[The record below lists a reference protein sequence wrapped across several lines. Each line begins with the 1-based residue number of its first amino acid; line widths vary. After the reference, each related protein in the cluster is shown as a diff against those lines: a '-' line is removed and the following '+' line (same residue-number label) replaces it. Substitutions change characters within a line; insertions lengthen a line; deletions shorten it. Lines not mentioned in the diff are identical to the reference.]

1 MDVTSQTNEAA
12 TLDATDVVALARRLV
27 DVPSVT
33 GSEASIGALLLDVL
47 GGLGFDARPQAVEGD
62 RFNVHT
68 LTDETRVVLCTHMDT
83 VGPHFGSSE
92 DDTTLFGRGA
102 CDAKGILAAM
112 IVALRGLR
120 DRGER
125 RVGLLA
131 LVGEEVDSI
140 GARAAGA
147 LARSTTHVV
156 VGEPTEGRM
165 AVGHKGALA
174 VTLRAGGRAA
184 HSGYPELGSSAVHTL
199 LDALAD
205 VRSASWGADRLLGD
219 ATVNVGTIEGG
230 VASNVLAPSA
240 GARLMIRLVGPSRD
254 ARARMAEIL
263 ERHPDVEAVDLT
275 ASDPVRCLTLDGFS
289 TEPVSFGS
297 DLPWLEAFGDRLLF
311 GPGSIRHAHTSEERI
326 EKRALVEAVAAYRS
340 IATRLLS

>member
-1 MDVTSQTNEAA
+1 MDLTSQTNHVP
-12 TLDATDVVALARRLV
+12 TLEATDVVALARRLI

-33 GSEASIGALLLDVL
+33 GSEARIGALLLDVL
-47 GGLGFDARPQAVEGD
+47 GGLGFDARRQAVEGD

-83 VGPHFGSSE
+83 VGPYVGSWE
-92 DDTTLFGRGA
+92 DDATLFGRGA

-112 IVALRGLR
+112 IVALCGLR

-140 GARAAGA
+140 GARAATA
-147 LARSTTHVV
+147 LAGSTTHVV

-174 VTLRAGGRAA
+174 VTLRAKGRAA
-184 HSGYPELGSSAVHTL
+184 HSGYPELGSSAVHAL

-205 VRSASWGADRLLGD
+205 VRSASWGSGAALGD
-219 ATVNVGTIEGG
+219 ATVNVGTLEGG
-230 VASNVLAPSA
+230 VAPNVLAPSA
-240 GARLMIRLVGPSRD
+240 EARLLIRLVGPGCD
-254 ARARMAEIL
+254 GVARLTEIL
-263 ERHPDVEAVDLT
+263 ERHSDVEAADLT
-275 ASDPVRCLTLDGFS
+275 VSDPVRCLTLDGFAA
-289 TEPVSFGS
+289 EPVSFGS
-297 DLPWLEAFGDRLLF
+297 DLPWLEPFGGRLLF
-311 GPGSIRHAHTSEERI
+311 GPGSIRHAHTAGERI
-326 EKRALVEAVAAYRS
+326 EKSDLVEAVGAYES